1 MRHRT
6 KVTRALREEI
16 SLMLQEHK
24 TYRYIKKSVGVGN
37 DTIHSIAVEERNA
50 YIRNS
55 PGRKMKYSERQQRSW
70 VRSMLNSDI
79 KSIRE
84 GRKHIMDYFNEDVL
98 ETTLRTILRRHEAK
112 YYVYK
117 QKPALTQRMKTA
129 RVEWCKKRVH
139 WTNEQWHRYI
149 FADETAI
156 NVYRPKWR
164 GGHWRLRY
172 PSLKHTDIQPVKK
185 KVQGQ
190 IMIWGAISIHGPGP
204 LALVRGTM
212 DSAQYVRILKQNLI
226 PYILELEEESEDIRY
241 FEDNDP
247 KHTSNMTKEFYA
259 NNDIRKDE
267 WPSTSPDLNPMENV
281 WSELDML
288 MFKHIP
294 HKTKCTNA

>member
-1 MRHRT
+1 
-6 KVTRALREEI
+6 
-16 SLMLQEHK
+16 ML
-24 TYRYIKKSVGVGN
+24 
-37 DTIHSIAVEERNA
+37 
-50 YIRNS
+50 
-55 PGRKMKYSERQQRSW
+55 
-70 VRSMLNSDI
+70 
-79 KSIRE
+79 
-84 GRKHIMDYFNEDVL
+84 
-98 ETTLRTILRRHEAK
+98 
-112 YYVYK
+112 
-117 QKPALTQRMKTA
+117 
-129 RVEWCKKRVH
+129 
-139 WTNEQWHRYI
+139 I
-149 FADETAI
+149 FATAQAG
-156 NVYRPKWR
+156 RPKWR

-172 PSLKHTDIQPVKK
+172 PSLKYTDIQPVKK

-259 NNDIRKDE
+259 NNDTRKDE

-281 WSELDML
+281 WSELDKL

-294 HKTKCTNA
+294 RFTPQNEVYGRIKVCWNMIPVEHIQKCINSMPR